1 MPPYV
6 LDGIKKDS
14 SSMKDCYTA
23 MLKEWLK
30 MIDPKPSWEGLLQA
44 LLQPTVGC
52 GDLAAKIASEQDLS
66 LPGTK

>member
-1 MPPYV
+1 
-6 LDGIKKDS
+6 
-14 SSMKDCYTA
+14 MKDCYTA